1 MGYRFIIYRYIYIY
15 LFRIN
20 MNIFLNVYFNF
31 FFFINIIIRFF
42 KLKVNVHQIM
52 DPDNQVLIEGEFHF
66 KTNLFSTQ
74 FSSFSFFI

>member
-1 MGYRFIIYRYIYIY
+1 MFILIS
-15 LFRIN
+15 F
-20 MNIFLNVYFNF
+20 FLK
-31 FFFINIIIRFF
+31 IIIRFF

-74 FSSFSFFI
+74 YSSFSFFI